1 LTLQPGPNVASMN
14 QFELT
19 FTPIWNQT
27 ALAKAQNPRVYGQV
41 TKVIAEPAS
50 SQTKE
55 PSVSYGQNSTAT
67 GSQPD
72 LIALNYSDTTFDA
85 KLAMNNERILR
96 LNGVPNGVVVKYWAD
111 ETGFFMY
118 FQNGNDAEAP
128 HYISGSARL
137 LSINGGP
144 LINLDD
150 KRVRVSNMTILQDL
164 KQTQQLPENMTA
176 FGYGSISKDGES
188 SDVKAYFIRLS
199 RLSWAS
205 LDFQEKLL
213 GSAASESSNPYIR
226 MSLADILSAKALK
239 AAVDA
244 LIINGT
250 CNFDDPII
258 MANLQKAYDLNDS
271 TKSLVLSPLKDLGIM
286 PQMNTVLPWA
296 PFDVDPRGRYGNNF
310 FLGGY
315 DQAFA
320 RNTALKA
327 LINKIR
333 FGGKLELEI
342 PQEFQLQ
349 NLVA

>member
-1 LTLQPGPNVASMN
+1 LQPGPNVASMN

-19 FTPIWNQT
+19 FTPLWDKT
-27 ALAKAQNPRVYGQV
+27 ALNKAANPRANGFV
-41 TKVIAEPAS
+41 TRVVADPAV
-50 SQTKE
+50 SQAKE
-55 PSVSYGQNSTAT
+55 SSVSYGQNNTAT

-85 KLAMNNERILR
+85 KLAMNKERILR

-111 ETGFFMY
+111 ESGFFMY

-128 HYISGSARL
+128 HYISGSSRL

-150 KRVRVSNMTILQDL
+150 KRVRVSNMTIIQDL
-164 KQTQQLPENMTA
+164 KQTQHLPESMSA
-176 FGYGSISKDGES
+176 FGYGSVTKDGAA
-188 SDVKAYFIRLS
+188 SDVKAYYIRLS
-199 RLSWAS
+199 RLSWTS
-205 LDFQEKLL
+205 LDFQERLL
-213 GSAASESSNPYIR
+213 GSAASDSSNPYIR
-226 MSLADILSAKALK
+226 MSLADIYAAKALK
-239 AAVDA
+239 VAVDA
-244 LIINGT
+244 LIIQNT
-250 CNFDDPII
+250 SNFDDPTILP
-258 MANLQKAYDLNDS
+258 NLQKAYDLNES

-296 PFDVDPRGRYGNNF
+296 PFDVDPRGRYGNGF
-310 FLGGY
+310 FLGAY
-315 DQAFA
+315 DQAYA
-320 RNTALKA
+320 RNAALKA

-333 FGGKLELEI
+333 LGGKPELEI

>member
-1 LTLQPGPNVASMN
+1 MN

-19 FTPIWNQT
+19 FTPIWNST
-27 ALAKAQNPRVYGQV
+27 ALEKAKNPRVYGQITRV
-41 TKVIAEPAS
+41 VADSAAGQAKDA
-50 SQTKE
+50 
-55 PSVSYGQNSTAT
+55 SVSYGQNSTAT
-67 GSQPD
+67 GAQPD

-85 KLAMNNERILR
+85 KLAMNKERILR

-111 ETGFFMY
+111 DTGFFMY
-118 FQNGNDAEAP
+118 FQNGTDAEAP
-128 HYISGSARL
+128 HYISGAARL

-164 KQTQQLPENMTA
+164 KQTQHLPENMTA
-176 FGYGSISKDGES
+176 FGYGSVSKDGPG

-199 RLSWAS
+199 RLSWNS

-213 GSAASESSNPYIR
+213 GSAAADSSNPYIR
-226 MSLADILSAKALK
+226 MSLADILAAKALK
-239 AAVDA
+239 SAVDA
-244 LIINGT
+244 LIVHNSS
-250 CNFDDPII
+250 NFDDPLVL
-258 MANLQKAYDLNDS
+258 ANLQKAYELNES
-271 TKSLVLSPLKDLGIM
+271 TKSLVLSPLKDLGFM

-296 PFDVDPRGRYGNNF
+296 PFDVDPRGRYGNGF
-310 FLGGY
+310 FLGAY

-320 RNTALKA
+320 RNSAIKA

-333 FGGKLELEI
+333 LGGNVDLEI

-349 NLVA
+349 NMVA